1 MAQISS
7 DTIQQAAVWMAR
19 LWVEDVSQ
27 QDKRAFKTW
36 YEAEPEH
43 ALVWQRLE
51 QLQETFHQ
59 APQSELSRAVLT
71 HKKKGLSRRQLL
83 VLGLFSLTNLS
94 LIFAGRASQP
104 RGREYITAVGEIKT
118 VTLSDG
124 TVMAMNT
131 DTLVY
136 VDFDQS
142 ARRLHLLQGEIS
154 VSSAHHTAP
163 LYVTTRDG
171 KAVPIGTRFTVKQQ
185 EHHTLVAVYEGIVE
199 LRPEQ
204 SVQLLR
210 LKATQ
215 QAAFNINSIMSIQHL
230 LTTKPLWLEHKI
242 QANGSKLTDFI
253 ADLARYRRGVIN
265 VEPRLAKYKVTG
277 TFSTADTD
285 KTLQHLSEILPIEIH
300 YRSSFWVSIK
310 ERKIP

>member
-1 MAQISS
+1 MTQISPE
-7 DTIQQAAVWMAR
+7 TIQQAAVWMAR
-19 LWVEDVSQ
+19 LWAEDVSLH
-27 QDKRAFKTW
+27 DKSAFKTW

-59 APQSELSRAVLT
+59 APQSELSRAVLAR
-71 HKKKGLSRRQLL
+71 KKKGLSRRQLL
-83 VLGLFSLTNLS
+83 VLGLFSLANLS

-104 RGREYITAVGEIKT
+104 RGREYVTAVGEIKT
-118 VTLSDG
+118 VTLKDG
-124 TVMAMNT
+124 TIMAMNT
-131 DTLVY
+131 DSLVY

-154 VSSAHHTAP
+154 VTSARHTAP

-185 EHHTLVAVYEGIVE
+185 EYRTLVEVYEGVVE
-199 LRPEQ
+199 LRPKQ
-204 SVQLLR
+204 GVQLLR

-215 QAAFNINSIMSIQHL
+215 QAVFDINSIMPIQHL

-253 ADLARYRRGVIN
+253 AELARYRRGVIS
-265 VEPRLAKYKVTG
+265 VEPQLAKYKVTG
-277 TFSTADTD
+277 TFSTKDTD
-285 KTLQHLSEILPIEIH
+285 KTLRHLSEILPIEIH
-300 YRSSFWVSIK
+300 YRLPFWLSIK
-310 ERKIP
+310 ERN

>member
-1 MAQISS
+1 MAKISP

-19 LWVEDVSQ
+19 LWADDVNQ
-27 QDKRAFKTW
+27 QDKRAFQAW
-36 YEAEPEH
+36 YDAEPEH
-43 ALVWQRLE
+43 AIAWQQLE
-51 QLQETFHQ
+51 RLQEAFHK

-83 VLGLFSLTNLS
+83 VLGLFSLTNLG

-104 RGREYITAVGEIKT
+104 RGREYITAVGELKT

-124 TVMAMNT
+124 TIMTMNT
-131 DTLVY
+131 DTRVY

-142 ARRLHLLQGEIS
+142 VRRLHLLQGEIS
-154 VSSAHHTAP
+154 VSSARHTAS

-185 EHHTLVAVYEGIVE
+185 EHHTLVAVYEGVVE

-215 QAAFNINSIMSIQHL
+215 QAAFNPNSIMPIQHL
-230 LTTKPLWLEHKI
+230 FTTKPLWLEHKI

-253 ADLARYRRGVIN
+253 ADLARYRRGVIS
-265 VEPRLAKYKVTG
+265 VEPQLAKYKVTG
-277 TFSTADTD
+277 TFSTSDTD

-300 YRSSFWVSIK
+300 YRLPFWLSIK
-310 ERKIP
+310 ERG